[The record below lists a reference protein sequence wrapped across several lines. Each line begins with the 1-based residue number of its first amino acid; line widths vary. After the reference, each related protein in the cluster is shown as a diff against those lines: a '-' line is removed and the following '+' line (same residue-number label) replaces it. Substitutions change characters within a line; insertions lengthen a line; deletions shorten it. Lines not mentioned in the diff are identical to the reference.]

1 MWRLLLWLHQTQPEA
16 AMRRTLLAILAVAA
30 FAPNAIASTGAAP
43 LDCGRPTGRVER
55 RVCAD
60 PALRDL
66 HAVMREAYG
75 YTEKRIRPRS
85 DVPSLVVDQA
95 RWVERRNSCWMK
107 SCIRAAYKQRIDTL
121 TSYAVKRDD

>member
-1 MWRLLLWLHQTQPEA
+1 
-16 AMRRTLLAILAVAA
+16 MRRTLLAVLAVTTL
-30 FAPNAIASTGAAP
+30 APSAIASTSAAP
-43 LDCGRPTGRVER
+43 LNCDRPNGRVER

-75 YTEKRIRPRS
+75 YTERRIRPRS

-95 RWVERRNSCWMK
+95 RWVERRNTCWMK
-107 SCIRAAYKQRIDTL
+107 SCISSAYQQRIDTL